1 MISKKQAFLDYY
13 FGRTDIPPDLPE
25 PPRNPRQ
32 MQPQQF
38 TLDGEIYGSKSSQP
52 NVQSEPLNLD
62 DFLQALFGSQYG
74 TGEMSRE
81 KLRSADDLPK
91 VEVRAKPT
99 NQKPEPAK
107 RVEPEII
114 RPAIPVEKL
123 LSTIFGDRYGSGEVS
138 HDNLRDMSDFE
149 IVMAILAK
157 ESAAP
162 AAAKAGKPEPR
173 VKEPLRESVEVG
185 AFLGS
190 LFAANYGTGKIDKSR
205 LRSVDDL
212 PVIDLS
218 QPSKPTT
225 VKSEPPPPPQKES
238 VEMGEFL
245 SGLFGT
251 SYGSGSIDQSKLRSL
266 EDLPTIETVMAAM
279 NQAVQAAATVKP
291 IETNI

>member
-1 MISKKQAFLDYY
+1 
-13 FGRTDIPPDLPE
+13 
-25 PPRNPRQ
+25 

-38 TLDGEIYGSKSSQP
+38 TLDGEIYGSKNSQP

-74 TGEMSRE
+74 SGEMSRE

-99 NQKPEPAK
+99 NQNPEPAK

-138 HDNLRDMSDFE
+138 RDNLRDMSDFE
-149 IVMAILAK
+149 IVMANLAK
-157 ESAAP
+157 ETSAP
-162 AAAKAGKPEPR
+162 AAAKAAKPEPR
-173 VKEPLRESVEVG
+173 AEEPLRESVEVG

-190 LFAANYGTGKIDKSR
+190 LFGANYGTGEIDKSR

-218 QPSKPTT
+218 QPSKPTA
-225 VKSEPPPPPQKES
+225 VKSEPKIKIK
-238 VEMGEFL
+238 G
-245 SGLFGT
+245 
-251 SYGSGSIDQSKLRSL
+251 
-266 EDLPTIETVMAAM
+266 
-279 NQAVQAAATVKP
+279 
-291 IETNI
+291 